1 MNAQEAILKIKD
13 LFEEN
18 MATPPAGEPTPEV
31 ETKVEMKEYDLADG
45 TKVEISALE
54 IGGECKYADGTAVP
68 MGEYQLAD
76 GTNVQLDENGIIVEI
91 SSPKEDLLPEEAPA
105 EEVSADMGKELDK
118 KMQGYAEQFEAQV
131 AELKAQK
138 EASDKK
144 VAELEAK
151 VKQGFAQVAE
161 LVEALTKTPKADP
174 IQKPNGFNEF
184 VSTNDIKE
192 QRIARFRNAILNTK
206 N

>member
-1 MNAQEAILKIKD
+1 MNAQEAILKIKG

-18 MATPPAGEPTPEV
+18 LAAPPAGEPTPEV

-54 IGGECKYADGTAVP
+54 IGGECKYADGTTVP
-68 MGEYQLAD
+68 MGEYTLAD

-91 SSPKEDLLPEEAPA
+91 STPEEDAMPEEAPA
-105 EEVSADMGKELDK
+105 EEVPADMGKELDK
-118 KMQGYAEQFEAQV
+118 KMQGYSEQFEAQV

-161 LVEALTKTPKADP
+161 LVEALTKTPNADP
-174 IQKPNGFNEF
+174 IQKPNGFSDF

>member
-1 MNAQEAILKIKD
+1 MNAQEAILKIKG

-18 MATPPAGEPTPEV
+18 LAAPPAGEPTPEV

-45 TKVEISALE
+45 TKVEISELA
-54 IGGECKYADGTAVP
+54 IGGKCTHTDGTP
-68 MGEYQLAD
+68 CSMGEYTLAD
-76 GTNVQLDENGIIVEI
+76 GTEVQLDENGIIVEI
-91 SSPKEDLLPEEAPA
+91 SSPEEDTMPEEAPA
-105 EEVSADMGKELDK
+105 EEAPADMAKDYEK
-118 KMQGYAEQFEAQV
+118 KMKEYAEAFEAQV
-131 AELKAQK
+131 AELKEAK